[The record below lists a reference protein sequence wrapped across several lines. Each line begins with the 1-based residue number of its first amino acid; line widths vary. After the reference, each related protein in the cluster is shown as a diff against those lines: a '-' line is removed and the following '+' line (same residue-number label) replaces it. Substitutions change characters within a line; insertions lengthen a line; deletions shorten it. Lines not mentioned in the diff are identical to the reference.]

1 MKKISRILLLII
13 LFSCGIPSYEY
24 IEEPTVGYTSDSSF
38 TFNVELDDDGY
49 INGFKLYAR
58 YFKSQSDDTSF
69 SDIEISDTN
78 NDTEDYLEDLGY
90 TLVSFVNT
98 SFYSTNGVVDY
109 DYLED
114 NGLIIDLFS
123 VTSDISFTVSYNSNY
138 SIPVVMTSDYDS
150 NTYTL
155 ISNYSSLIH
164 TIGIY
169 DDDNGEYFLDS
180 FSDETNIYI
189 EFAVFNTGLSS
200 SLESLESL
208 PVYTTAIQL
217 QTN

>member
-1 MKKISRILLLII
+1 MKKLSRILLLII

-24 IEEPTVGYTSDSSF
+24 IEEPTVSDTSDSSF
-38 TFNVELDDDGY
+38 TFSVELDDDGY

-58 YFKSQSDDTSF
+58 YFESQSDDTSF
-69 SDIEISDTN
+69 DDIDISDTD
-78 NDTEDYLEDLGY
+78 NDTVEYLEDLGY
-90 TLVSFVNT
+90 TLVSLVNT
-98 SFYSTNGVVDY
+98 SHYSTDGEVDY
-109 DYLED
+109 DDLED
-114 NGLIIDLFS
+114 SDYLIDLFS
-123 VTSDISFTVSYNSNY
+123 ITSDISFTVSYNSTY
-138 SIPVVMTSDYDS
+138 TIPVVMTSDDDT

-155 ISNYSSLIH
+155 ISNYSSSIH
-164 TIGIY
+164 TIGIF
-169 DDDNGEYFLDS
+169 DDDNGESFLDS
-180 FSDETNIYI
+180 FSDETYIYI